1 MSEQNKLAKFNLKSV
16 NILAESKHRTM
27 EIEPLKKIT
36 MDGMISTQ
44 RLLFGTF
51 IYLGLMIILIV
62 YLLGDGA
69 RAKYVWLPL
78 LTLGISI
85 TVIMANYLISSRDK
99 SMLSSVAIL
108 LSDRIFE
115 NMRRKSKRKGDLKS
129 IGIEKFD
136 DKTGLVVFRDGR
148 IGKVYEVEGT
158 LSRSTLP
165 VVANQTAIVKA
176 QYLIA
181 RSATSYEKLI
191 LSIKQVN
198 LREQLSKLEEY
209 NQQANTGSMSDEW
222 RRYMI
227 QLMYN
232 YIKNDLDGQET
243 TVTQVLILSDFD
255 KQSFENTEFEFMSAV
270 DQGMYSR
277 ARAITNRKEL
287 VEKLAPI
294 AMLSKGGQSSNGTIP
309 KTIQQRKK
317 QK

>member
-198 LREQLSKLEEY
+198 LREQLAKLEEY

-243 TVTQVLILSDFD
+243 TVTQVLVLSDFD

-277 ARAITNRKEL
+277 ARAITSRKEL

-294 AMLSKGGQSSNGTIP
+294 AMLSKGGESTNGTIP
-309 KTIQQRKK
+309 KTVQQRKK

>member
-69 RAKYVWLPL
+69 RVKYVWLPL

-198 LREQLSKLEEY
+198 LREQLAKLEEY

-277 ARAITNRKEL
+277 ARAIINRKEL

-294 AMLSKGGQSSNGTIP
+294 AMLSKGGQSTNGTIP
-309 KTIQQRKK
+309 KTVQQRKK

>member
-198 LREQLSKLEEY
+198 LREQLAKLEEY

-277 ARAITNRKEL
+277 ARAIINRKEL

-309 KTIQQRKK
+309 KTVQQRKK

>member
-85 TVIMANYLISSRDK
+85 TVIMVNYLISSRDK

-198 LREQLSKLEEY
+198 LREQLAKLEEY

-243 TVTQVLILSDFD
+243 TVTQVLVLSDFD

-277 ARAITNRKEL
+277 LRAITNRKEL

-294 AMLSKGGQSSNGTIP
+294 AMLSKGGQSTNGTIP
-309 KTIQQRKK
+309 KTVQQRKK

>member
-1 MSEQNKLAKFNLKSV
+1 
-16 NILAESKHRTM
+16 M

-69 RAKYVWLPL
+69 RVKYVWLPL

-198 LREQLSKLEEY
+198 LREQLAKLEEY

-277 ARAITNRKEL
+277 ARAIINRKEL

-294 AMLSKGGQSSNGTIP
+294 AMLSKGGQSTNGTIP
-309 KTIQQRKK
+309 KTVQQRKK

>member
-198 LREQLSKLEEY
+198 LREQLAKLEEY

-277 ARAITNRKEL
+277 VRAITNRKEL

-294 AMLSKGGQSSNGTIP
+294 AMLSKGGESTNGTIP
-309 KTIQQRKK
+309 KTVQQRKK

>member
-1 MSEQNKLAKFNLKSV
+1 
-16 NILAESKHRTM
+16 
-27 EIEPLKKIT
+27 
-36 MDGMISTQ
+36 
-44 RLLFGTF
+44 
-51 IYLGLMIILIV
+51 
-62 YLLGDGA
+62 
-69 RAKYVWLPL
+69 
-78 LTLGISI
+78 
-85 TVIMANYLISSRDK
+85 
-99 SMLSSVAIL
+99 
-108 LSDRIFE
+108 
-115 NMRRKSKRKGDLKS
+115 MRRKSKRKGDLKS

-198 LREQLSKLEEY
+198 LREQLAKLEEY

-243 TVTQVLILSDFD
+243 TVTQVLKLSDFD

-277 ARAITNRKEL
+277 ARAITNRNEL

-294 AMLSKGGQSSNGTIP
+294 AMLSKGGQSTNGTIP
-309 KTIQQRKK
+309 KTVQQRKK

>member
-198 LREQLSKLEEY
+198 LREQLAKLEEY

-270 DQGMYSR
+270 DPGMYSR

-294 AMLSKGGQSSNGTIP
+294 AMLSKGGESTNGTIP
-309 KTIQQRKK
+309 KTVQQRKK

>member
-1 MSEQNKLAKFNLKSV
+1 MSEHNKLAKFNLKSV

-27 EIEPLKKIT
+27 EVEPLKKIT

-51 IYLGLMIILIV
+51 IYLGLIIIVIV
-62 YLLGDGA
+62 YLLGDMQ
-69 RAKYVWLPL
+69 RVKYVWLPL
-78 LTLGISI
+78 LALGISI

-108 LSDRIFE
+108 LSDRILE
-115 NMRRKSKRKGDLKS
+115 RVRRKAKRSGDLKS
-129 IGIEKFD
+129 VGIEKFD

-176 QYLIA
+176 QYLVA
-181 RSATSYEKLI
+181 RSSTSYEKLI

-198 LREQLSKLEEY
+198 LREQLGQLEEY
-209 NQQANTGSMSDEW
+209 NQKANTNSMSDEW

-232 YIKNDLDGQET
+232 YIQNDLDGQET
-243 TVTQVLILSDFD
+243 TVTQVLILSDDD
-255 KQSFENTEFEFMSAV
+255 KQAFENTEFEFMSAV

-277 ARAITNRKEL
+277 ARAITNREEL
-287 VEKLAPI
+287 VEKLSPLT
-294 AMLSKGGQSSNGTIP
+294 MLSKGGISTNGTVP
-309 KTIQQRKK
+309 KSVQERQK

>member
-198 LREQLSKLEEY
+198 LREQLAKLEEY

-277 ARAITNRKEL
+277 VRAITNRKEL

-294 AMLSKGGQSSNGTIP
+294 AMLSKGEESTNGTIP
-309 KTIQQRKK
+309 KTVQQRKK